1 MATNSNVSATS
12 RRRGPGKP
20 FSRGQSGN
28 PNGRPKVVFEIRDL
42 AREFGPP
49 AIAKLAEM
57 AGLAPGRPAEA
68 EAVRVAALKELLDR
82 GFGKST
88 QPLSGDAGGQPLAI
102 DFRWAD
108 AVQSPTL
115 EPEVLAAAG
124 GAAEFAVVWADD
136 AEAEPG

>member
-1 MATNSNVSATS
+1 MTANSGISPSS

-20 FSRGQSGN
+20 FPRGTSGN
-28 PNGRPKVVFEIRDL
+28 PSGRPKVVLEIRDL

-57 AGLAPGRPAEA
+57 AGLAPGQPAEA
-68 EAVRVAALKELLDR
+68 EAVRVAAIKELLDR

-88 QPLSGDAGGQPLAI
+88 QPLSGDAGGVPLAI

-108 AVQSPTL
+108 AVQPAAPAL
-115 EPEVLAAAG
+115 EPEPEVAEAAAG
-124 GAAEFAVVWADD
+124 GFVVAWANG
-136 AEAEPG
+136 EPG